1 MTGLEL
7 QRLLRER
14 FPVENERH
22 EWKGWRGLK
31 HNVAGARGEDLLCYV
46 SALANMEGGC
56 MVLGAQD
63 GSLEPTGI
71 AEPDDYTPEN
81 LPHRLLGRCAHL
93 PSIGLF
99 VETLRAEDTGA
110 TVWLLHV
117 PRHLPRQAVVAH
129 GTAWQRDHDK
139 LVPLRRDR
147 HEAILAEPLIG
158 EDWSAAAVDGAT
170 VADLDPAALALAR
183 EQFSAKFAHE
193 RWVAEVPGWTDARF
207 LDKAKL
213 SIHGALT
220 RASLLLLGRASSARW
235 LSPHPA
241 EMSWKLPD
249 ERVIEHF
256 GPPFLLTTS
265 AVMGRIR
272 NPIIKLFPESQLI
285 PVQLPRYDTKV
296 VLEALHNCIAHQDY
310 ARCERIVVEERIGS
324 LRLANAGGFI
334 EGRPEDYCAGH
345 RTPMLYRN
353 PWLAAAMNN
362 IGMID
367 KGGFGI
373 SDMLK
378 IQRKRFLP
386 LPDYIG
392 STPVHTAF
400 NVMGQ
405 SLSEDYSRLLMD
417 RADLDLAEVL
427 LLDRLQKGQPLSL
440 EQRKAL
446 RQRGLIE
453 GRGQRVTISAR
464 VAKATGR
471 EAEYVDAA
479 GLGTAY
485 LRAMVLKLLSMGP
498 QPRVVIDN
506 LLLRK
511 LPATVVGDSQGKA
524 FIKQLLQ
531 EMSRR
536 GDIENVGGQTR
547 AARWAAVAK

>member
-1 MTGLEL
+1 MTAVEL

-14 FPVENERH
+14 FPCEDERH

-46 SALANMEGGC
+46 SALANMDGGC

-71 AEPDDYTPEN
+71 GDPDDYTPDN

-93 PSIGLF
+93 PSIGLR
-99 VETLRAEDTGA
+99 VELLQAEDTGA
-110 TVWLLHV
+110 KVWLVHV
-117 PRHLPRQAVVAH
+117 PRHLPRQPVVAH
-129 GTAWQRDHDK
+129 GAAWQRDHDK
-139 LVPLRRDR
+139 LVPLRPDR
-147 HEAILAEPLIG
+147 LAAILAEPLVG
-158 EDWSAAAVDGAT
+158 EDWSATLVEGAT
-170 VADLDPAALALAR
+170 LADLDPGALALAR
-183 EQFSAKFAHE
+183 QQFGKKFAHE
-193 RWVAEVPGWTDARF
+193 RWAGEIPDWTDWQF

-213 SIHGALT
+213 AIHGALT
-220 RASLLLLGRASSARW
+220 RASLLLLGHADSSRW

-256 GPPFLLTTS
+256 GPPFLLTTT

-272 NPIIKLFPESQLI
+272 NPIIKLFPEAQLI
-285 PVQLPRYDTKV
+285 PVQLPRYDTQL

-310 ARCERIVVEERIGS
+310 ARCERVVVEERIGS
-324 LRLANAGGFI
+324 LRLENAGGFI
-334 EGRPEDYCAGH
+334 EGRPEDFFAGT
-345 RTPMLYRN
+345 RTPRLYRN
-353 PWLAAAMNN
+353 PWLATAMNN

-378 IQRKRFLP
+378 IQRRRFLP
-386 LPDYIG
+386 LPDYVG
-392 STPVHTAF
+392 STPVHTVF
-400 NVMGQ
+400 NVLGQ
-405 SLSEDYSRLLMD
+405 SLSEEYSRLLME
-417 RADLDLAEVL
+417 RQDLDLPEVL
-427 LLDRLQKGQPLSL
+427 LLDLLQKGRALSL
-440 EQRKAL
+440 QQRQVL

-471 EAEYVDAA
+471 EAEYVDAS
-479 GLGTAY
+479 GVDIDY
-485 LRAMVLKLLSMGP
+485 FRAMVVKLLALGP
-498 QPRVVIDN
+498 QPRAKIN
-506 LLLRK
+506 SLLLSKVPTAIAGEARR
-511 LPATVVGDSQGKA
+511 KA

-531 EMSRR
+531 EMARR
-536 GDIENVGGQTR
+536 GEIENIGGPTR
-547 AARWAAVAK
+547 AARWALVAR